1 VKKLTLALLAVFMT
15 TTVGAMDVSVRVPN
29 LEDLFPLFKASEE
42 LLCFG
47 LNSGLMTMI
56 ESKDLTANEVSLAI
70 ENAIAVH
77 VKRFPKKTDA
87 ATIREEKGK
96 IYEHKGMIL
105 EELFKGQPET
115 LEALRTR
122 GLIN

>member
-47 LNSGLMTMI
+47 LNSGLMTMRY
-56 ESKDLTANEVSLAI
+56 
-70 ENAIAVH
+70 H
-77 VKRFPKKTDA
+77 
-87 ATIREEKGK
+87 
-96 IYEHKGMIL
+96 
-105 EELFKGQPET
+105 
-115 LEALRTR
+115 
-122 GLIN
+122 